1 MHRGEIWLINLDP
14 TVGAEIKKA
23 RPAVI
28 LNVDEVGVLP
38 LRIIVPITE
47 WKEHYSQAPWL
58 VKIEQDKQNGLDK
71 TSAADTFQIRS
82 LSTERFIQLKHSRKI
97 ADLAGSEAITQVHLA
112 EALQYRPKLEF
123 DVVVEICQFHLL
135 VISI

>member
-14 TVGAEIKKA
+14 TIGAEIKKS

-38 LRIIVPITE
+38 LRVVVPITA

-58 VKIEQDKQNGLDK
+58 VKIEPSAHNGLDK
-71 TSAADTFQIRS
+71 SSAADAFQVRS
-82 LSTERFIQLKHSRKI
+82 LSIERFSHCIGEVDSETLSGI
-97 ADLAGSEAITQVHLA
+97 LEAIKIVLG
-112 EALQYRPKLEF
+112 L
-123 DVVVEICQFHLL
+123 
-135 VISI
+135 

>member
-38 LRIIVPITE
+38 LRVIVPITT
-47 WKEHYSQAPWL
+47 WKDHYSQAPWL
-58 VKIEQDKQNGLDK
+58 VIIQPTKENGLDQ
-71 TSAADTFQIRS
+71 TSAADAFQIRS
-82 LSTERFIQLKHSRKI
+82 LSIERFIHSIGKV
-97 ADLAGSEAITQVHLA
+97 DSETLSSIL
-112 EALQYRPKLEF
+112 EAVQIVLGL
-123 DVVVEICQFHLL
+123 
-135 VISI
+135 